1 MLGNICALKPGSILE
16 LRLDA
21 RTLLPRRPRHGQQL
35 RTPVCS
41 SLPPKDS
48 TQPSESVPWTED
60 ARTAVTDAVI
70 RGFLASTA
78 REFSGKPQGGRGG
91 GRGRGGAANKQ
102 RGASPRPG
110 RGAPPSPN
118 GSNHGDSTKS
128 KDGIGAQALI
138 VGHLLAGNF
147 DEQILSAAPTTTLNW
162 SIKTLG
168 KQGHLDIAEQL
179 FHWMRIRNMANEHS
193 FVKLCE
199 ACEEARSPS
208 KALLTWRNTRR
219 LPTSFMLGERS
230 AAALLKTYR
239 KVGDL
244 EGALRILDE
253 LSTSKTLSINQYAF
267 NVVLRCAA
275 DQGDITAAMEIVEKL
290 RVHPNSQCDART
302 FSALLSAVVA
312 SQRWSRTSAVH
323 KLLQEE
329 SVQPDATLYL
339 QLIACYA
346 GAGRPETAEAVLDSM
361 IDNGLRPARVHWN
374 ALLSSYAQAR
384 RYEGCLSAY
393 TRMTDV
399 AGIRPDQYTMV
410 ALLHGAAGAR
420 GGVTAASRVLGLMQ
434 QHDIAMNIEIG
445 TALIACCR
453 HSPPGQERRRSVEFS
468 HGVLSI
474 LQSAGVKPNI
484 KTYNSLMAVQFD
496 AQDYVGVRETL
507 DALESSEEVEPN
519 DATWNIALGAFQ
531 AAGFF
536 DKVMEVENLRETWRT
551 LHGK

>member
-1 MLGNICALKPGSILE
+1 MIQSSSSGSRSVNALE
-16 LRLDA
+16 LSLDA
-21 RTLLPRRPRHGQQL
+21 RTLFPRRRRQQQQWTTV
-35 RTPVCS
+35 RS
-41 SLPPKDS
+41 SLAPKDS
-48 TQPSESVPWTED
+48 KPIWKNAPWSKD
-60 ARTAVTDAVI
+60 DRTAATDALI

-78 REFSGKPQGGRGG
+78 RESSGRSGPNGKANSGGAYIKQKGKP
-91 GRGRGGAANKQ
+91 
-102 RGASPRPG
+102 RPDNNSFN
-110 RGAPPSPN
+110 RN
-118 GSNHGDSTKS
+118 GDDKNLTK
-128 KDGIGAQALI
+128 KGTGAQAII

-147 DEQILSAAPTTTLNW
+147 DEEILRAAPTTALNW

-168 KQGHLDIAEQL
+168 RQERLDIAEQL
-179 FHWMRIRNMANEHS
+179 FHWMRIRNVANEHS

-199 ACEEARSPS
+199 ACEAARSPW

-219 LPTSFMLGERS
+219 LPTSFILGERS
-230 AAALLKTYR
+230 AAALLKVYR

-253 LSTSKTLSINQYAF
+253 LSSSNTIAINQYAF

-275 DQGDITAAMEIVEKL
+275 DQGDIATALAVVEKL
-290 RVHPNSQCDART
+290 RVHPNSQCDSRT
-302 FSALLSAVVA
+302 FSALLSAIVA

-323 KLLQEE
+323 KLLLEE
-329 SVQPDATLYL
+329 GVIPDATLYL

-361 IDNGLRPARVHWN
+361 IDQGLRPGRVHWN
-374 ALLSSYAQAR
+374 ALLSSYAQAK
-384 RYEGCLSAY
+384 RYEGCISAY
-393 TRMTDV
+393 ERMTHG

-434 QHDIAMNIEIG
+434 QHDIPMNIEIG
-445 TALIACCR
+445 TALIACSR
-453 HSPPGQERRRSVEFS
+453 HAPPVPQERRRCVEFS

-474 LQSAGVKPNI
+474 LHSAKIEPNI

-496 AQDYVGVRETL
+496 AEDYVGVRETM
-507 DALESSEEVEPN
+507 DSLELSEHVEPN
-519 DATWNIALGAFQ
+519 EATWNIALGAFQ
-531 AAGFF
+531 AAGFY
-536 DKVMEVENLRETWRT
+536 DSVMEVENLRETWRT

>member
-1 MLGNICALKPGSILE
+1 VTWS
-16 LRLDA
+16 
-21 RTLLPRRPRHGQQL
+21 
-35 RTPVCS
+35 
-41 SLPPKDS
+41 
-48 TQPSESVPWTED
+48 ED

-78 REFSGKPQGGRGG
+78 RENRGGRSGPSNGGGRGG
-91 GRGRGGAANKQ
+91 RGGRGTT
-102 RGASPRPG
+102 PRPG
-110 RGAPPSPN
+110 RS
-118 GSNHGDSTKS
+118 GSNDINEGA
-128 KDGIGAQALI
+128 GAQSII

-147 DEQILSAAPTTTLNW
+147 DEEVLAASQTTTLNW

-168 KQGHLDIAEQL
+168 KQGHLDTAEQL
-179 FHWMRIRNMANEHS
+179 FHWMRIRKIANEHS

-199 ACEEARSPS
+199 ACEAARSPH
-208 KALLTWRNTRR
+208 KAVLTWRNTRR
-219 LPTSFMLGERS
+219 LPTSFTLGERS
-230 AAALLKTYR
+230 AAALLKTFR

-244 EGALRILDE
+244 QGALRILDE
-253 LSTSKTLSINQYAF
+253 LSTTKTININQYAF
-267 NVVLRCAA
+267 NIVLRCAA
-275 DQGDITAAMEIVEKL
+275 DQGDITAAFDIVEKL
-290 RVHPNSQCDART
+290 RAHPTAQCDERT
-302 FSALLSAVVA
+302 FSALLSAVVE
-312 SQRWSRTSAVH
+312 SQRWSRAAAVH
-323 KLLQEE
+323 KLLLEE
-329 SVQPDATLYL
+329 GVVPDATLYL

-361 IDNGLRPARVHWN
+361 LDAGIRPGRVHWN

-393 TRMTDV
+393 ERMTTV
-399 AGIRPDQYTMV
+399 ASIRPDQYSMV

-420 GGVTAASRVLGLMQ
+420 GGVTAASRVLGYMQ
-434 QHDIAMNIEIG
+434 QHDIPMNIEVG

-453 HSPPGQERRRSVEFS
+453 HSPVAGQERRRSVEFS

-496 AQDYVGVRETL
+496 AQDYVGVKETM
-507 DALESSEEVEPN
+507 DALERTEEIEPN
-519 DATWNIALGAFQ
+519 EATWNIALNAFQ